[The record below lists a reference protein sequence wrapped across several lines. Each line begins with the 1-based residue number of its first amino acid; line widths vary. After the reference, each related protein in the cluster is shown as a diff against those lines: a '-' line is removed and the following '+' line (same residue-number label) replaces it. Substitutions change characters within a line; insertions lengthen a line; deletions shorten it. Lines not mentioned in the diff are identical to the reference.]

1 MKAYSSEVTREVAT
15 PSVSSV
21 IVESETALRSSA
33 QSVFTFTSAMSTPEL
48 AMYTHETRS
57 ATLVGTKPAASVL
70 AGNASIPAPTVVP
83 ATSAIEPS
91 KELLGAG
98 GEKLLRLRLLR
109 LRLLLLLLLLLL
121 PLPPPPLPVGEALS
135 FAGGWADMLIAARSA
150 ESAGR
155 TLAE

>member
-1 MKAYSSEVTREVAT
+1 MKAYRSEVTREVAT

-33 QSVFTFTSAMSTPEL
+33 QSVFTFTSAMSTTEL

-91 KELLGAG
+91 KELVGAG
-98 GEKLLRLRLLR
+98 GEKLLRLW
-109 LRLLLLLLLLLL
+109 LLLLLLLLLL
-121 PLPPPPLPVGEALS
+121 PLPPPPSPLPVGEALS

>member
-1 MKAYSSEVTREVAT
+1 
-15 PSVSSV
+15 
-21 IVESETALRSSA
+21 
-33 QSVFTFTSAMSTPEL
+33 
-48 AMYTHETRS
+48 
-57 ATLVGTKPAASVL
+57 
-70 AGNASIPAPTVVP
+70 
-83 ATSAIEPS
+83 
-91 KELLGAG
+91 LL
-98 GEKLLRLRLLR
+98 LLLSLLLLLL

>member
-1 MKAYSSEVTREVAT
+1 
-15 PSVSSV
+15 
-21 IVESETALRSSA
+21 
-33 QSVFTFTSAMSTPEL
+33 MSTPEL

-91 KELLGAG
+91 KELVGAG
-98 GEKLLRLRLLR
+98 GEKLLRLW
-109 LRLLLLLLLLLL
+109 LLLLLLLLLL